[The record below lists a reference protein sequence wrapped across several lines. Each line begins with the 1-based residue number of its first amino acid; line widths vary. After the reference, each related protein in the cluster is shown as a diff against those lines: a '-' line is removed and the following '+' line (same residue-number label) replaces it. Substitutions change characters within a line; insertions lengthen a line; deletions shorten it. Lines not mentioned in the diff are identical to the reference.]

1 MSDETPVPFPRAHV
15 ILPCG
20 PDCRYF
26 QPLATTQE
34 WGWCVNPQGS
44 LGARVTTLGVEC
56 SGFTP
61 AGESPLEFAPG
72 EPDRKAG

>member
-1 MSDETPVPFPRAHV
+1 MPDEIPVPLQRARV

-20 PDCRYF
+20 PDCRHY

-34 WGWCVNPQGS
+34 WGWCVNSQGS

-61 AGESPLEFAPG
+61 AGDSSMELAETELRRNAV
-72 EPDRKAG
+72 